1 MNCTIITIGDEILI
15 GQTIDT
21 NSAWMAKELNA
32 AGINV
37 FEILSVSDNAQHIS
51 DALNRAFTN
60 SDIILTTGG
69 LGPTKDDITK
79 NTLATYFGAEL
90 KFYEDIWKDIEAYM
104 AKRGVGILESHKTM
118 AMLPA
123 NCEVIKNERGTA
135 AAMWFNENGKI
146 LVAMPG
152 VPHEMKDFMSR
163 VVLQRLQ
170 KQFTLPG
177 IVHKTIMCAGAGETI
192 LADIIKDI
200 ENSLPPHIKLAYLP
214 SYGIVKLRL
223 TAKGNNKAQLT
234 AQVEELSEKM
244 VALLTPKFVFGYDD
258 EELPQA
264 LGNLLLQ
271 QNASMATAE
280 SCTGGLIAHQITS
293 FAGSSRYFKGGVV
306 SYSNE
311 LKQALLGV
319 KPETLAQYGA
329 VSEQTVC
336 EMAAGAIEKLQADFA
351 VAVSGIAGPD
361 GGTPEK
367 PVGTVWIAV
376 ANKSR
381 VVARKFQFARSRDIN
396 IELSANIALNELRKF
411 IIGIM

>member
-1 MNCTIITIGDEILI
+1 MNCTLITIGDEILI

-32 AGINV
+32 AGISV
-37 FEILSVSDNAQHIS
+37 FEIISVSDNAQHIS
-51 DALNRAFTN
+51 DALDRAFTT
-60 SDIILTTGG
+60 SDIVLTTGG

-79 NTLATYFGAEL
+79 NTLAAYFGAEL
-90 KFYEDIWKDIEAYM
+90 KFYEDIWKDIETYM

-135 AAMWFNENGKI
+135 AAMWFNEKGKI

-163 VVLQRLQ
+163 VVIQRLQ
-170 KQFTLPG
+170 QRFTLSA

-223 TAKGNNKAQLT
+223 TAKGANKAQLT
-234 AQVEELSEKM
+234 HEVEALSQKM
-244 VALLTPKFVFGYDD
+244 VELLTPKFVFGYDD
-258 EELPQA
+258 EELPQT
-264 LGNLLLQ
+264 LGNLLLR
-271 QNASMATAE
+271 QNATLVTAE
-280 SCTGGLIAHQITS
+280 SCTGGLIAHQLTS
-293 FAGSSRYFKGGVV
+293 FAGSSRYYKGGVV

-311 LKQALLGV
+311 LKQSLLGV

-329 VSEQTVC
+329 VSEETVS
-336 EMAAGAIEKLQADFA
+336 EMAAGVVERLQADYA

-376 ANKSR
+376 AGKSR
-381 VVARKFQFARSRDIN
+381 IVARKFQFARSRDIN

-411 IIGIM
+411 IIGII

>member
-1 MNCTIITIGDEILI
+1 
-15 GQTIDT
+15 
-21 NSAWMAKELNA
+21 
-32 AGINV
+32 
-37 FEILSVSDNAQHIS
+37 
-51 DALNRAFTN
+51 
-60 SDIILTTGG
+60 
-69 LGPTKDDITK
+69 
-79 NTLATYFGAEL
+79 
-90 KFYEDIWKDIEAYM
+90 
-104 AKRGVGILESHKTM
+104 
-118 AMLPA
+118 
-123 NCEVIKNERGTA
+123 
-135 AAMWFNENGKI
+135 
-146 LVAMPG
+146 MPG

-336 EMAAGAIEKLQADFA
+336 EMAVGAIEKLQADFA

>member
-336 EMAAGAIEKLQADFA
+336 EMAVGAIEKLQADFA